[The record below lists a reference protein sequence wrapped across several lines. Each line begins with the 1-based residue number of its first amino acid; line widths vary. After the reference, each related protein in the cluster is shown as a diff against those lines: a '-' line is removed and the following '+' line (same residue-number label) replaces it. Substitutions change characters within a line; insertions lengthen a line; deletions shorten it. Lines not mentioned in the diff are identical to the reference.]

1 MVTST
6 YAKIVSVKIE
16 RGASGA
22 YFATSPD
29 LEGFM
34 AVSPDRN
41 ELEQKL
47 IPQYLADLY
56 KAAGQPVVVSRVE
69 SRSGD
74 DDGQPWVAFPLETA
88 RQAIAASS

>member
-1 MVTST
+1 MVTAT

-34 AVSPDRN
+34 AVSPDRE

-69 SRSGD
+69 GRSD
-74 DDGQPWVAFPLETA
+74 DGGQPWVAFPLETA
-88 RQAIAASS
+88 RQAIEASE

>member
-1 MVTST
+1 MVTAT
-6 YAKIVSVKIE
+6 HAKIVSVKIK

-34 AVSPDRN
+34 AVSPDKD
-41 ELEQKL
+41 ELEQRL

-56 KAAGQPVVVSRVE
+56 KAAGQQVIVSRVE
-69 SRSGD
+69 GASDGD
-74 DDGQPWVAFPLETA
+74 SQPWVAFPLEVA
-88 RQAIAASS
+88 RQAIDASE